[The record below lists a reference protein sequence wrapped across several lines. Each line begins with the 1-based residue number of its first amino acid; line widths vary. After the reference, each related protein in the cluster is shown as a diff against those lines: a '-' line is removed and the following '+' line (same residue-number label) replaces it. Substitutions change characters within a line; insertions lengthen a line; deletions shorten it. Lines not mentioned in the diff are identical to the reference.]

1 MESLGIGG
9 AEKSLVTLLSQFDYS
24 KYEVDLFLFNPTGEF
39 IAQLPSEVNLL
50 ETSEDF
56 QKYIASPKNSI
67 TYLLKNK
74 KWKLFLLKVIEL
86 IILSFHRFILK
97 KEYIGWRYIRQ
108 SIEKFPKE
116 YDAAIGFLEKKSIYF
131 TVDKV
136 ISKKKIGWIHID
148 YEKIDYNYKLDYKY
162 FGELNHIITVSDHCK
177 DVMVSKFPQYKNKFK
192 IIENIISPKFIKN
205 LSNQSISD
213 INNVEG
219 YLIICTV
226 CRLTTQKGID
236 IAISCCQELVKRG
249 LIFKWI
255 VVGDGEDRV
264 KLQQNIEEKNLNNF
278 IELIGSRSNPYP
290 YINLCDIYVQ
300 PSRWEGFGIT
310 VAEAKVLE
318 KPIIA
323 NAIPEFRE
331 QLKHKKTGLLYKS
344 LDEMIYYLENLLLNA
359 DLRKMLSQELRNL
372 DLNNRNEILKLEKLL
387 EG

>member
-24 KYEVDLFLFNPTGEF
+24 KYEVDLFLFSPTGEF
-39 IAQLPSEVNLL
+39 IDLLPSEVNLL

-136 ISKKKIGWIHID
+136 ISKKKIGWIHTD

-162 FGELNHIITVSDHCK
+162 FGKLNHIITVSDHCK

-226 CRLTTQKGID
+226 CRLTTPKGID

-310 VAEAKVLE
+310 IAEAKVLE

-323 NAIPEFRE
+323 NAIPEFME
-331 QLKHKKTGLLYKS
+331 QLEHEKTGLLYKS
-344 LDEMIYYLENLLLNA
+344 FDEMIYYLENLLLNA